1 MLRFL
6 LVVAFLLLEYGWYS
20 EGYRW
25 KMNRLNVRRA
35 QIHHQSMSRP
45 DYKEV
50 SISTARQSLT
60 KNIRTNVIKSVALSS
75 IMAKL
80 LFRSPASL
88 KAEEIVQSLKPFLSL
103 DCDDGIIVLQQPN
116 TGRVI
121 VMIGTAHI
129 SEESVNVVRR
139 TIQRAQPDTV
149 MIELDPKRIARA
161 DVNSEQLQ
169 AAGFILPQGA
179 TFPTTDFD
187 AVPLAPPK
195 RKSLFDDIKRGLVA
209 PVQQLAQSVAGA
221 ALGKVIGQ
229 FYKSVEKLGFT
240 AGGEFK
246 AAVEEGKKLQAKIL
260 LGDRDVDITL
270 QRLATA
276 VAQTNPDK

>member
-240 AGGEFK
+240 AGSEFK